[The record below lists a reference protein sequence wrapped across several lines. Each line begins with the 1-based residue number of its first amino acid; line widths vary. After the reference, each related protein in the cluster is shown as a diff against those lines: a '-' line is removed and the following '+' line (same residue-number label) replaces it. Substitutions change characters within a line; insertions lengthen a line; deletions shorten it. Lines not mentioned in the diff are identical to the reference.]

1 MIDVWG
7 SVAPSHGQL
16 TPIVLLVDLI
26 IDHKQLCNEEKEL
39 RNRENLRSTYRGER
53 LKVLR
58 PFSKTGNTYKKNK

>member
-7 SVAPSHGQL
+7 SVTPSHGQL

-53 LKVLR
+53 LKVLG
-58 PFSKTGNTYKKNK
+58 PFSRTGNTYKKNK